1 MQLEID
7 FISVFFE
14 GYYGTGIGDIIM
26 GIPVKLPIF
35 EGPLD
40 LLLHLIE
47 SNKIDIYDIPI
58 VMITEQYMEY
68 IRAMETRDL
77 NTMSEFL
84 VMAATLL
91 EIKAKLLL
99 PAEVDEEGE
108 EIDPRAELV
117 ERLLEYK
124 MYKYMALELKDRQ
137 SLAAKVLYK
146 EASIPDEV
154 ASYIEPV
161 DLEKLVGDLTLQ
173 RLNEIFKSILR
184 RQEDKIDP
192 VRSKFGDIEKE
203 EVSLE
208 EKMSFV
214 EVYIQKHR
222 RFSFRNL
229 LEQEAKKS
237 KIHVI
242 VTFLAVLELMK
253 TGKVA
258 VQQEETFGEILIE
271 AKEPVFGEEAGIQ
284 VSASSL
290 G

>member
-1 MQLEID
+1 
-7 FISVFFE
+7 
-14 GYYGTGIGDIIM
+14 M
-26 GIPVKLPIF
+26 GIPVKLPVF

-58 VMITEQYMEY
+58 VMITDQYMEY
-68 IRAMETRDL
+68 IRTMETKDL

-99 PAEVDEEGE
+99 PAEIDEEGE
-108 EIDPRAELV
+108 EVDPRADLV
-117 ERLLEYK
+117 QRLLEYK

-146 EASIPDEV
+146 EATIPEEV

-161 DLEKLVGDLTLQ
+161 DLEELIGDLTLEK
-173 RLNEIFKSILR
+173 LNAIFKSILR

-192 VRSKFGDIEKE
+192 VRSKFGDIERE
-203 EVSLE
+203 EISLE
-208 EKMSFV
+208 DKMSSV
-214 EVYIQKHR
+214 EAYLTEHK

-229 LEQEAKKS
+229 LERESKKS
-237 KIHVI
+237 KLHVI

-253 TGKVA
+253 VGRIT

-271 AKEPVFGEEAGIQ
+271 AKELALNEEDLQEEPI
-284 VSASSL
+284 VSSFS
-290 G
+290 

>member
-1 MQLEID
+1 MA
-7 FISVFFE
+7 
-14 GYYGTGIGDIIM
+14 
-26 GIPVKLPIF
+26 IPVKLPIF

-58 VMITEQYMEY
+58 VMITDQYMEY

-91 EIKAKLLL
+91 EIKARLLL

-124 MYKYMALELKDRQ
+124 MYKYMACELKDRQ

-146 EASIPDEV
+146 EATIPKEV

-161 DLEKLVGDLTLQ
+161 DLEELVGDLTLQ
-173 RLNEIFKSILR
+173 KLNEIFKSILR
-184 RQEDKIDP
+184 RQEEKIDP
-192 VRSKFGDIEKE
+192 VRSKFGDIERE

-208 EKMSFV
+208 EKMSSV
-214 EVYIQKHR
+214 ESYLKEHR
-222 RFSFRNL
+222 RFSFRTL
-229 LEQEAKKS
+229 LEKEAKKS

-253 TGKVA
+253 VGRLT

-271 AKEPVFGEEAGIQ
+271 AKEAAI
-284 VSASSL
+284 
-290 G
+290 